1 MELAITAHRDE
12 LIQALG
18 DFVPVR
24 IVLASAEGTDDPR
37 WVQVDALEEV
47 TFLPGSGLRATC
59 SARVHY
65 PLPILPDDFTVKHV
79 SLEVVP
85 AIIAGPNGAVLAFTL
100 RVGELDIKHL
110 PDFVDRAVAKQIND
124 GLRENATSIA
134 WDFEKTLHRTV
145 RLTERLGLVRALL
158 LGVPRGSVEVTAD
171 GIVLRLALH
180 VSFEHE
186 AGGGAAVT

>member
-12 LIQALG
+12 LIQALR

-24 IVLASAEGTDDPR
+24 IALAGRRGSDDPP
-37 WVQVDALEEV
+37 WVQIDALEAV

-65 PLPILPDDFTVKHV
+65 PLPILPDDFTVQHA

-85 AIIAGPNGAVLAFTL
+85 AIIAGPDGAVLAFAL

-124 GLRENATSIA
+124 ALRESATSIA

-145 RLTERLGLVRALL
+145 RLTERFGLVRALA
-158 LGVPRGSVEVTAD
+158 LGTPRGEVDVTAD
-171 GIVLRLALH
+171 GVALRLVLH

-186 AGGGAAVT
+186 AGSEP